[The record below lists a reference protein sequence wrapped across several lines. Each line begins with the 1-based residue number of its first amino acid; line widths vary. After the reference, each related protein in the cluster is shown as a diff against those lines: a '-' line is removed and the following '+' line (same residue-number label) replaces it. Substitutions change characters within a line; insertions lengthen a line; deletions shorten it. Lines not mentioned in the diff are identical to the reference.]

1 MEHKQCEKHRVQDI
15 VQSCREF
22 IQLPQECDGMIAGI
36 AKSTIVSIKLQGSK
50 KTKSYHKEK

>member
-1 MEHKQCEKHRVQDI
+1 MEHKQCEKHRIEDV

-36 AKSTIVSIKLQGSK
+36 ARATKVSL
-50 KTKSYHKEK
+50 KTTR